1 LPFIFC
7 LLTSVKDEFILC
19 DEIQKNK
26 KFQYFHIKYIS
37 DKCYILEKGKIMQ
50 NHPLHIFSGSCFPEL
65 ANEIAIYLD
74 SPLGKATT
82 TFLPD
87 SEIHVIID
95 EVVRGHDVY
104 FIQSMK
110 RPVNEAIMELLL
122 FIDAFRRASAN
133 KINIILP
140 YFPYARQERMS
151 KGRESISARVVADL
165 IERMGASR
173 VSFIDIHNPAI
184 QGFFNIPVDP
194 ISAIPVLCNHLRNYN
209 LENSIIVSPD
219 VGRTA
224 LAGKYAENL
233 GLPLAVI
240 QKRRES
246 FTKTRTIQIIGDISG
261 KRPIVIDDMIAS
273 GSIISQVNDLY
284 DHGAIGKTWL
294 SITHPILMP
303 QAIESIMNDD
313 RIEKVIVTN
322 TLPLPKQALA
332 CNKFEQI
339 KMKAFQI
346 S

>member
-1 LPFIFC
+1 
-7 LLTSVKDEFILC
+7 
-19 DEIQKNK
+19 
-26 KFQYFHIKYIS
+26 
-37 DKCYILEKGKIMQ
+37 MQ

-65 ANEIAIYLD
+65 ANEIAKNLGR
-74 SPLGKATT
+74 SLGKATT

-95 EVVRGHDVY
+95 EVVRGHDVF

-110 RPVNEAIMELLL
+110 RPVNEAILELLL
-122 FIDAFRRASAN
+122 YIDAFRRASAN

-151 KGRESISARVVADL
+151 RGREAISARVLADL

-173 VSFIDIHNPAI
+173 ISFIDIHNPAI

-194 ISAIPVLCNHLRNYN
+194 ISAIPVLCNHLSKHN

-233 GLPLAVI
+233 GLPLAVM

-246 FTKTRTIQIIGDISG
+246 FTKTRTTRIIGDISG

-284 DHGAIGKTWL
+284 DHGATGMTWL
-294 SITHPILMP
+294 SITHPILLP
-303 QAIESIMNDD
+303 GAIEFILNDD

-322 TLPLPKQALA
+322 TLPLPELALKS
-332 CNKFEQI
+332 NKIEQI
-339 KMKAFQI
+339 SIAPLLSEIIKRMHQDESI
-346 S
+346 SNQLVLS

>member
-1 LPFIFC
+1 
-7 LLTSVKDEFILC
+7 
-19 DEIQKNK
+19 
-26 KFQYFHIKYIS
+26 
-37 DKCYILEKGKIMQ
+37 MQ

-65 ANEIAIYLD
+65 ANEIAKNLGR
-74 SPLGKATT
+74 SLGKATT

-95 EVVRGHDVY
+95 EVVRGHDVF

-110 RPVNEAIMELLL
+110 RPVNEAILELLL
-122 FIDAFRRASAN
+122 YIDAFRRASAN

-151 KGRESISARVVADL
+151 RGREAISARVLADL

-173 VSFIDIHNPAI
+173 ISFIDIHNPAI

-194 ISAIPVLCNHLRNYN
+194 ISAIPVLCNHLSKHN

-233 GLPLAVI
+233 GLPLAVM

-246 FTKTRTIQIIGDISG
+246 FTKTRTTRIIGDISG

-284 DHGAIGKTWL
+284 DHGATGMTWL
-294 SITHPILMP
+294 SITHPILLP
-303 QAIESIMNDD
+303 GAIEFILNDD

-322 TLPLPKQALA
+322 TLPLPELA
-332 CNKFEQI
+332 SKSNKIEQI
-339 KMKAFQI
+339 SIAPLLSEIIKRMHQDESI
-346 S
+346 SNQLVLS

>member
-1 LPFIFC
+1 
-7 LLTSVKDEFILC
+7 
-19 DEIQKNK
+19 
-26 KFQYFHIKYIS
+26 
-37 DKCYILEKGKIMQ
+37 MQ

-65 ANEIAIYLD
+65 ANEIAKNLGR
-74 SPLGKATT
+74 SLGKATT

-87 SEIHVIID
+87 SEIHVILD
-95 EVVRGHDVY
+95 EVVRGHDVF

-110 RPVNEAIMELLL
+110 RPVNEAILELLL
-122 FIDAFRRASAN
+122 YIDAFRRASAN

-151 KGRESISARVVADL
+151 RGREAISARVLADL

-173 VSFIDIHNPAI
+173 ISFIDIHNPAI

-194 ISAIPVLCNHLRNYN
+194 ISAIPVLCNHLSKHN

-246 FTKTRTIQIIGDISG
+246 FTKTRTTRIIGDISG

-284 DHGAIGKTWL
+284 DHGATGMTWL
-294 SITHPILMP
+294 SITHPILLP
-303 QAIESIMNDD
+303 GAIEFILNDD

-322 TLPLPKQALA
+322 TLPLPELA
-332 CNKFEQI
+332 SKSNKIEQI
-339 KMKAFQI
+339 SIAPLLSEIIKRMHQDESI
-346 S
+346 SNQLVLS